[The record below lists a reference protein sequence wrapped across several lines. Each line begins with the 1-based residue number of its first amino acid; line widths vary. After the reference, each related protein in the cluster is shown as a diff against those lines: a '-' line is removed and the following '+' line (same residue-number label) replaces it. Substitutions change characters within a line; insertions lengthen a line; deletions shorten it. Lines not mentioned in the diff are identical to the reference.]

1 MATEQLMG
9 VDYFPIETDMKD
21 DDKVFALKYRFGL
34 DADGVYDNTA
44 AFAAYGRFIELLASI
59 YREGFALRLSNQK
72 CLQLSQRLGLT
83 LPEFKDFT
91 QACVDVGLFD
101 DGLWARDGVL
111 TSRGIQHRYFH
122 AVKRRK
128 GDIPAE
134 FKAYVIAPSECE
146 HDADVKA
153 ASKGGDANTVQTL
166 CEHDASMETQ
176 RSGENANNGSATT
189 PSNVDT
195 MPAGKAHIKEKNRI
209 EKNIKEE
216 DRKPRA
222 RRASS
227 SSSSMSLLSECLEDV
242 LGSVKPIDSSYPLQ
256 CFSTTPTDGRVF
268 NDSEGKTHSTP
279 WDALCAR
286 YSTATDGQSIGDF
299 AREVSKKC
307 PDGCKASASQV
318 SQCFALLCSSLDKF
332 NPSKCANPLP
342 LALTILKD
350 RVIED
355 D

>member
-1 MATEQLMG
+1 MAEQLMG

-59 YREGFALRLSNQK
+59 YREGFALKMSNQK

-134 FKAYVIAPSECE
+134 FKAYILTTERE
-146 HDADVKA
+146 HGADGEPT
-153 ASKGGDANTVQTL
+153 STGDDANTMQTR
-166 CEHDASMETQ
+166 CEHHADTEAQ
-176 RSGENANNGSATT
+176 RSASNANEDGATDNGD
-189 PSNVDT
+189 VD
-195 MPAGKAHIKEKNRI
+195 AVQAEKAHIKEKKRI
-209 EKNIKEE
+209 EKNIREE

-227 SSSSMSLLSECLEDV
+227 SSSSMSLLSECMEEV
-242 LGSVKPIDSSYPLQ
+242 LGGTAPVGSRHPLQ
-256 CFSTTPTDGRVF
+256 CFSASPTDGRVF
-268 NDSEGKTHSTP
+268 NDSEGKTHPTP

-286 YSTATDGQSIGDF
+286 YSAATDGQSIGDF
-299 AREVSKKC
+299 AREVAKKC
-307 PDGCKASASQV
+307 PEGCKASSSQV
-318 SQCFALLCSSLDKF
+318 SQCFALLCGSLEKF
-332 NPSKCANPLP
+332 NPAKCANPLP

-350 RVIED
+350 RVIEE
-355 D
+355 

>member
-34 DADGVYDNTA
+34 DTDGVYDNTA

-101 DGLWARDGVL
+101 DGLWAREGVL

-134 FKAYVIAPSECE
+134 FKAYIIASDGEHDADGEAALTGDDDNTVQTPCE
-146 HDADVKA
+146 HDADTQA
-153 ASKGGDANTVQTL
+153 QQSGNGANT
-166 CEHDASMETQ
+166 D
-176 RSGENANNGSATT
+176 SATA
-189 PSNVDT
+189 SDNADT
-195 MPAGKAHIKEKNRI
+195 MPAEKAHKKEYKRK

-227 SSSSMSLLSECLEDV
+227 SSSSMSLLAECMEEV
-242 LGSVKPIDSSYPLQ
+242 LGDITPMDSSYPLQ

>member
-1 MATEQLMG
+1 MAEQLMG

-21 DDKVFALKYRFGL
+21 DDKVFALKYRFGVG
-34 DADGVYDNTA
+34 DDGVYDNTA

-134 FKAYVIAPSECE
+134 FKAYIIASAEGE
-146 HDADVKA
+146 HDADGEA
-153 ASKGGDANTVQTL
+153 ASSEDDANTVQTP
-166 CEHDASMETQ
+166 CEHDASMEAQ
-176 RSGENANNGSATT
+176 RSGEDANKGNATT
-189 PSNVDT
+189 PSDVDT
-195 MPAGKAHIKEKNRI
+195 VPAGKAHIKEKKRK
-209 EKNIKEE
+209 EKEIKEE

-227 SSSSMSLLSECLEDV
+227 SSSSMSLLSECMDEV
-242 LGSVKPIDSSYPLQ
+242 LGGIKPVDSSYPLQ
-256 CFSTTPTDGRVF
+256 CFSASPTDGRVF
-268 NDSEGKTHSTP
+268 NDSEGKTHPTP

-299 AREVSKKC
+299 AREVAKKC
-307 PDGCKASASQV
+307 PAGCKASPSQV
-318 SQCFALLCSSLDKF
+318 SQCFALLCGALDKF
-332 NPSKCANPLP
+332 DASKCANPIP
-342 LALTILKD
+342 LAMTILKD
-350 RVIED
+350 RVMED